1 MDSSQHTMKEKAMT
15 TLQTRCARALIQLA
29 LLWAGA
35 LLAASAWAAGIHEEG
50 YLLEAQDWRSEV
62 AGAPSP
68 DWPVDG
74 WYRLSLA
81 DKTVEV
87 RKAQPS
93 NPEDADPD
101 NSFYVRVPGTRLKE
115 GLRPK
120 YRYSHLIL
128 QPAIGKQ
135 YELMLGKTPYSF
147 TVESDEHG
155 TQFSIGYGGQTYL
168 YPLGLP
174 AAATLVHA
182 VADLDGDAM
191 PDFLVAA
198 GDELVLLLSTR
209 AKPGINMPSARLMA
223 MGGC

>member
-1 MDSSQHTMKEKAMT
+1 MT
-15 TLQTRCARALIQLA
+15 TPQTPQTPQTHYARALAQLA

-35 LLAASAWAAGIHEEG
+35 LLAASAWAAGIQEEG
-50 YLLEAQDWRSEV
+50 VLLEAGAWRSEV
-62 AGAPSP
+62 AGAPSA

-81 DKTVEV
+81 DRKVEV

-101 NSFYVRVPGTRLKE
+101 NSFYVRIPGTRLKE
-115 GLRPK
+115 GLLPK
-120 YRYSHLIL
+120 YRFSSLI
-128 QPAIGKQ
+128 QKPAIGKQ
-135 YELMLGKTPYSF
+135 YELMLGMTPFSF
-147 TVESDEHG
+147 TALSDEQG
-155 TQFSIGYGGQTYL
+155 THYSISYGGETYL

-174 AAATLVHA
+174 AAATLIRA
-182 VADLDGDAM
+182 VADLDADAM
-191 PDFLVAA
+191 PDFLVEV

-209 AKPGINMPSARLMA
+209 ATPGTNLPSARLVV

>member
-1 MDSSQHTMKEKAMT
+1 MT
-15 TLQTRCARALIQLA
+15 TPQTPYVRALGQLA
-29 LLWAGA
+29 QLWAGA
-35 LLAASAWAAGIHEEG
+35 LLAASAWAAGIPEEG
-50 YLLEAQDWRSEV
+50 YLLEAEAWRSEV
-62 AGAPSP
+62 AGAPSA

-81 DKTVEV
+81 DRNVEV

-93 NPEDADPD
+93 HPDDADPD
-101 NSFYVRVPGTRLKE
+101 NSFYVRVPGARLKE

-120 YRYSHLIL
+120 YRFSHLIL

-135 YELMLGKTPYSF
+135 YELMLGKTPFSLA
-147 TVESDEHG
+147 VESNAEG
-155 TQFSIGYGGQTYL
+155 THYRIGYGGETYH

-191 PDFLVAA
+191 PDFLVEV

-209 AKPGINMPSARLMA
+209 ATPGTNLPSARLVA

>member
-1 MDSSQHTMKEKAMT
+1 MT
-15 TLQTRCARALIQLA
+15 TPQTRYARALAQLA

-35 LLAASAWAAGIHEEG
+35 LLAASAWAAGLHEEG
-50 YLLEAQDWRSEV
+50 YLLEAESWRSEV
-62 AGAPSP
+62 AGAPSAH
-68 DWPVDG
+68 WPVDG

-81 DKTVEV
+81 DSKVEV
-87 RKAQPS
+87 RRAQPS

-101 NSFYVRVPGTRLKE
+101 NSFYVRVPGTRLQE

-120 YRYSHLIL
+120 YRYSDQIL

-135 YELMLGKTPYSF
+135 YELMLARTRFSF
-147 TVESDEHG
+147 TALSDERG
-155 TQFSIGYGGQTYL
+155 TRYSISYGGETYD

-191 PDFLVAA
+191 PDFLVEV
-198 GDELVLLLSTR
+198 GDELYLLLSTR
-209 AKPGINMPSARLMA
+209 AVPGTNMPSAQLVVT
-223 MGGC
+223 GGC